1 MNRQSHRL
9 ARQLFV
15 IITLLLLF
23 LGNAAARIDFASVK
37 PVKEFWVKA
46 PDGVNVSVQE
56 WGNPDGPEI
65 IFIHGFLQSHL
76 SWWKQVTD
84 PMLAKNFRLI
94 TFDLPG
100 HGGSDKPCDP
110 AVFNNGAHYADTL
123 KAVIAASGLKKPVLV
138 GWSYGTRIVCDYL
151 TRYGDSHIGGINFVG
166 SAVNSDPKHKGPRYG
181 FAGGVLA
188 DGLVQSLK
196 ATRDFNH
203 SCFHTPPPAEDLD
216 QLTAISMMVPSK
228 IRRWMNRPAPYEAA
242 LKAIK
247 VPVLV
252 THGVEDQIVLPSLAK
267 YVVQTVRHAQA
278 SFYENAGH
286 SVFWEAPSR
295 FNRELAV
302 FVHSIRRL

>member
-1 MNRQSHRL
+1 MNRQLHRL
-9 ARQLFV
+9 AQKLFLIV
-15 IITLLLLF
+15 PMLLLF
-23 LGNAAARIDFASVK
+23 PGNAAARIDFASVK

-46 PDGVNVSVQE
+46 PDGVNISVQE

-84 PMLAKNFRLI
+84 PVLAKKFRMI

-123 KAVIAASGLKKPVLV
+123 NAVITASGLKKPVLV

-151 TRYGDSHIGGINFVG
+151 TKYGDSHIRGINFVG
-166 SAVNSDPKHKGPRYG
+166 SAVSSDPRFVGPGSG
-181 FAGGVLA
+181 FSGGVLSN
-188 DGLVQSLK
+188 DLVQSIK
-196 ATRDFNH
+196 ATREFDR
-203 SCFHTPPPAEDLD
+203 SCFHTPPSAADLD
-216 QLTAISMMVPSK
+216 QLTTISMMVPSK
-228 IRRWMNRPAPYEAA
+228 IRQWMKRLAPYEEA

-252 THGVEDQIVLPSLAK
+252 THGVEDQIVRLSLAK
-267 YVVQTVRHAQA
+267 YVVKTVPHAQA
-278 SFYENAGH
+278 SFYKTVGH

-295 FNRELAV
+295 FNRELAA
-302 FVHSIRRL
+302 FVQKVN